1 MKMTK
6 ISTVLAAAFLC
17 LVFCFPVPAQET
29 ERETQQA
36 VGSGTI
42 GIISAMNNEINL
54 LLENTDIDH
63 VDHIGGRDF
72 HVGELCGRDVV
83 ITRAGI
89 GKVRSA
95 AGCTTLINYYQP
107 SAVLFTGV
115 AGGVGDA
122 TKVLDVVVASDLVQH
137 DYGTITNEGFSWA
150 GEYGGEKGHFLCD
163 PVLASRAYDAAV
175 SVVGGEHVFLGTIA
189 TGDQFIASAEYV
201 EILQEDFNAIA
212 CEMEGASVAA
222 VCSEFEVP
230 FVVIRTMSDK
240 ADGQAHE
247 VYKNMA
253 DTAADNS
260 CAIVMEMLPE
270 L

>member
-17 LVFCFPVPAQET
+17 LVLCFPVPAEET

-42 GIISAMNNEINL
+42 GIISAMDNEINL
-54 LLENTDIDH
+54 LLENSDIDH

-107 SAVLFTGV
+107 SAVLFTGI